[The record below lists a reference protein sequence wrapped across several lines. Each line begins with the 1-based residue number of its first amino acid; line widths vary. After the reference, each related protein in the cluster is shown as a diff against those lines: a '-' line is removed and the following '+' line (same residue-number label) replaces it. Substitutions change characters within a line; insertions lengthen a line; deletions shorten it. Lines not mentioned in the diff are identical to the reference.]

1 MTPRAILG
9 YARSDNVNNHGV
21 PRMNR
26 KRNISIALAG
36 LAGALLLLSGCAS
49 TSSSGPSEWDG
60 LKRVERRNV
69 DQLFVVPDAQIG
81 PFSSVILEPAQVS
94 FDQNWDPNRN
104 TRSLGRRISQSDMDQ
119 IRNDVARMLNDTFTR
134 ELTQGGYKIVTTPE
148 TETVRITPAIV
159 NLYINA
165 PDTMSAGRSQTFV
178 MDAGRMTL
186 FAEFRDAYS
195 GKLLARA
202 VDTQSGTNFG
212 QMQVANS
219 VTNSAEAQ
227 RAMNTWARTLVRGLD
242 SLHQSP

>member
-1 MTPRAILG
+1 M
-9 YARSDNVNNHGV
+9 D
-21 PRMNR
+21 R
-26 KRNISIALAG
+26 KRDFSIGLAG
-36 LAGALLLLSGCAS
+36 LAGALILLAGCAS

-81 PFSSVILEPAQVS
+81 PFSSVILEPSQVS

-104 TRSLGRRISQSDMDQ
+104 TRSVGRRISQSDMDQ
-119 IRNDVARMLNDTFTR
+119 IRKDVGAMLDTTFAR
-134 ELTQGGYKIVTTPE
+134 ELTAGGYKVVTTPE
-148 TETVRITPAIV
+148 PETVRISPAIV
-159 NLYINA
+159 NLFINA
-165 PDTMSAGRSQTFV
+165 PDNMSAGRSQSFV
-178 MDAGRMTL
+178 MEAGRMTL

-212 QMQVANS
+212 TMQVANS

-242 SLHQSP
+242 SLHKQAP

>member
-1 MTPRAILG
+1 
-9 YARSDNVNNHGV
+9 
-21 PRMNR
+21 MNK
-26 KRNISIALAG
+26 KRNLSAALAG

-69 DQLFVVPDAQIG
+69 DLLFVVPDAQIG
-81 PFSSVILEPAQVS
+81 PFSSVILDPAQVS

-104 TRSLGRRISQSDMDQ
+104 TRSVGRRISQSDMDR
-119 IRNDVARMLNDTFTR
+119 IRNDVARMLDDTFTR
-134 ELTQGGYKIVTTPE
+134 ELTQGGYRIVTVAEP
-148 TETVRITPAIV
+148 ETVRITPAII
-159 NLYINA
+159 NLYISA

-178 MDAGRMTL
+178 IDAGRMTL
-186 FAEFRDAYS
+186 FSEFRDAYS

-227 RAMNTWARTLVRGLD
+227 RAMNAWARTLVRGLD
-242 SLHQSP
+242 SLKGP

>member
-1 MTPRAILG
+1 M
-9 YARSDNVNNHGV
+9 SKK
-21 PRMNR
+21 R
-26 KRNISIALAG
+26 KISVALAG

-49 TSSSGPSEWDG
+49 TTPSGPSEWDG

-104 TRSLGRRISQSDMDQ
+104 TRSLGRRISQADMDR
-119 IRNDVARMLNDTFTR
+119 IRTDVGRMLDETFAR
-134 ELTQGGYKIVTTPE
+134 ELTQGGYKIVTAPE
-148 TETVRITPAIV
+148 SETVRISPAIV

-186 FAEFRDAYS
+186 FSEFRDAYS

-202 VDTQSGTNFG
+202 VDTQSGSNFG
-212 QMQVANS
+212 QMQVSNS

-227 RAMNTWARTLVRGLD
+227 RAMTNWARTLVRGLD
-242 SLHQSP
+242 SLHKAP